1 MDTFQRARSAEQRA
15 ARREAI
21 LATATEMLSEMP
33 VSQLTMNGLSRR
45 VGLAKSNV
53 MRYFE
58 SREAVL
64 LELLAGLAQDWLA
77 EATELVRRGMPQDGA
92 LSVRLVA
99 LTSVLA
105 SSFAEHE
112 VLCDLLSAQANVL
125 EHNVSEDVALRY
137 KRSAIEALHGL
148 ANLITSALPEVADDR
163 ALDAAL
169 TTIVLVGAF
178 WTHSHPSAAMVAVY
192 RENPSLAVM
201 QEFGVAL
208 EQALGN
214 YLRGMATA
222 SN

>member
-1 MDTFQRARSAEQRA
+1 
-15 ARREAI
+15 
-21 LATATEMLSEMP
+21 MP
-33 VSQLTMNGLSRR
+33 VSELTMTGLSRR
-45 VGLAKSNV
+45 VGLVKSNV

-64 LELLAGLAQDWLA
+64 LELLSRRAQDWLT
-77 EATELVRRGMPQDGA
+77 EATELIRHRVPQDGA
-92 LSVRLVA
+92 LSVRLAA
-99 LTSVLA
+99 LTSALA

-112 VLCDLLSAQANVL
+112 VLCDLLSAQTSVL

-137 KRSAIEALHGL
+137 KRSALEALHGL
-148 ANLITSALPEVADDR
+148 ANLINSALPEVADDS

-169 TTIVLVGAF
+169 TTIILVGAF

-201 QEFGVAL
+201 HEFGVAL

-214 YLRGMATA
+214 YLRGI
-222 SN
+222 SG